1 MPSTRRLRS
10 GGAWPVADIDAWADH
25 LPSNLRDVWPVL
37 AAAVAGV
44 RGSLFGGTALAIH
57 LRHRQSFDLDYMI
70 AAPFDVQ
77 EVADRLTAAG
87 GDVRIRRQDQKG
99 LLAIVGGVTVE
110 VFRAPEQGFNP
121 GHVRTL
127 EAPTMVDGLAVASLP
142 DLLASKLDL
151 LLYRR
156 KLRDYIDLAAID
168 IESPYSLEDGLLLHM
183 ARYGATPEGFELS
196 RIISLLEDPE
206 ALEADRHFGAQR
218 EEILSH
224 LRARA
229 PALRRFLHHQ
239 VLAPGAGEAPD
250 RPDTAGLTEEFRRK
264 FIADRRGHNPPT
276 GQDI

>member
-1 MPSTRRLRS
+1 M
-10 GGAWPVADIDAWADH
+10 ADIDAWADC
-25 LPSNLRDVWPVL
+25 LPSDLREAWPSL
-37 AAAVAGV
+37 ATAVAGV
-44 RGSLFGGTALAIH
+44 GGSLFGGTALAIH
-57 LRHRQSFDLDYMI
+57 LRHRRSFDLDYMI
-70 AAPFDVQ
+70 AGPFDVQ
-77 EVADRLTAAG
+77 AVADRLAATG

-99 LLAIVGGVTVE
+99 VLAIIGGVTVE
-110 VFRAPEQGFNP
+110 VFRVPEQGFNP
-121 GHVRTL
+121 GYVRTL

-168 IESPYSLEDGLLLHM
+168 AESPYSLEDGLLLHM

-206 ALEADRHFGAQR
+206 ALDADRHFGAQR
-218 EEILSH
+218 EEVLAH
-224 LRARA
+224 LQARA

-239 VLAPGAGEAPD
+239 VLAPGAPAVGEAPD

-264 FIADRRGHNPPT
+264 FLPDRPGPDLPA
-276 GQDI
+276 GPDV